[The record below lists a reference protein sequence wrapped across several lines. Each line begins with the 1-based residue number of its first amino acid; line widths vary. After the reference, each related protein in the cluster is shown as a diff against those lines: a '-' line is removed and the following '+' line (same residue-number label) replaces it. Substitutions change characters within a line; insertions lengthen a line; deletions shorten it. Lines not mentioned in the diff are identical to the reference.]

1 LATSASTRYQNEKKA
16 IMAAPVA
23 MRLRR
28 EIFNAMTTSHRVSVP
43 RMRVVG
49 ALLLALRRPG
59 LTFDIEPLLGTL
71 RAEASRWPCSWIV
84 S

>member
-1 LATSASTRYQNEKKA
+1 MRKSDHGSAGGDE
-16 IMAAPVA
+16 AAAGNFQCHDDLPSCFRSEDA
-23 MRLRR
+23 RR
-28 EIFNAMTTSHRVSVP
+28 GRAAAGPS
-43 RMRVVG
+43 
-49 ALLLALRRPG
+49 AAG